1 MCHDDTEAIHVAR
14 AKKDEREIE
23 VWSLAEVSRFIS
35 TQREV
40 RDVKKVF
47 PGATVKSVRS
57 NQPEINGPIPF
68 G

>member
-1 MCHDDTEAIHVAR
+1 MCHDDAEAIHVAR
-14 AKKDEREIE
+14 ARKDEREIE
-23 VWSLAEVSRFIS
+23 VRSLAEVSRFIS

-57 NQPEINGPIPF
+57 NQPEINDPIPF

>member
-14 AKKDEREIE
+14 AKKDEREIK

-40 RDVKKVF
+40 HHVKKVF
-47 PGATVKSVRS
+47 PGATVKTVRS
-57 NQPEINGPIPF
+57 NQPDMNDPIPF